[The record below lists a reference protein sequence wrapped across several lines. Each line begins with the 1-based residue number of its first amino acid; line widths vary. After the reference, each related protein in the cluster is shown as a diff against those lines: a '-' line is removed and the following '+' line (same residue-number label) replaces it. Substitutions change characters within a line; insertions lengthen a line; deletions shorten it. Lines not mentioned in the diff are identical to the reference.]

1 MSIIKNYRE
10 GATQLNKLKFA
21 PAMAGKLPPLV
32 ETRIPN
38 ESNSTPPRSGDI
50 QTRADDLSRI
60 AKIFTRREGLQFLT
74 NNTTL
79 NTAIAQSYTIQGTL
93 LDKAKA
99 LLDVNRGKALLDTVG
114 TLGSTLAQVPL
125 TGTGTHFIKGKL
137 FGRPNTSF
145 NRLSKTTANT
155 GDPGSVR
162 VKYDRDIYN
171 KKSPSGRG
179 TDRVNALGPYIGNQ
193 VKEQADDYIKFFFEI
208 LKPGES
214 ESTYIHLRAFLD
226 SFSDDYTGNWGSYNY
241 IGRGE
246 QFFTYQ
252 SFNRGISVSF
262 KSAVATKVELKPVY
276 QKLVYLASLT
286 APTYSENGIMRG
298 TFIRLNIGDYLSDTP
313 GFITS
318 VNYGWEP
325 QYSFEIARGKKEES
339 QGLLAGIGTFGN
351 TDKDI
356 QELPHILNCSFTFTP
371 IHTFTPQTGLNHY
384 ITNPQ
389 QGRDQFFPVQDT
401 AESSNTVTDSQRFA
415 GVTKL
420 QGALIPD
427 DFKIGG

>member
-1 MSIIKNYRE
+1 MSIIRDKYNE

-21 PAMAGKLPPLV
+21 PTMAGKLPPLV

-38 ESNSTPPRSGDI
+38 ESNPTPPRSGDI

-79 NTAIAQSYTIQGTL
+79 NTAVAQSYTVQGTL

-145 NRLSKTTANT
+145 NNLSKTTKNI

-162 VKYDRDIYN
+162 VKYGTFPTTGPSPNDNGKDI
-171 KKSPSGRG
+171 
-179 TDRVNALGPYIGNQ
+179 VNALSPYSGTRPT
-193 VKEQADDYIKFFFEI
+193 KDSDDYIKFFFEV

-214 ESTYIHLRAFLD
+214 NNIFVHFRAFLD
-226 SFSDDYTGNWGSYNY
+226 SFSDDYTGNWNSYNY

-246 QFFTYQ
+246 QFYTYQ
-252 SFNRGISVSF
+252 TFGRNVSVSF
-262 KSAVATKVELKPVY
+262 KSAVASKVELKPVY
-276 QKLVYLASLT
+276 KKLAYLASLT
-286 APTYSENGIMRG
+286 APSYSENGIMRG

-313 GFITS
+313 GFMTN
-318 VNYGWEP
+318 VNYSWEP
-325 QYSFEIARGKKEES
+325 QYPFEITLGKGEKDFFAS
-339 QGLLAGIGTFGN
+339 AVDN
-351 TDKDI
+351 TDELV
-356 QELPHILNCSFTFTP
+356 QELPHVLNCSFAFTP
-371 IHTFTPQTGLNHY
+371 VHTFTPQTGLYPY
-384 ITNPQ
+384 ITDPTN
-389 QGRDQFFPVQDT
+389 GEKSQFL
-401 AESSNTVTDSQRFA
+401 SNDGTD
-415 GVTKL
+415 L
-420 QGALIPD
+420 ENNI
-427 DFKIGG
+427 